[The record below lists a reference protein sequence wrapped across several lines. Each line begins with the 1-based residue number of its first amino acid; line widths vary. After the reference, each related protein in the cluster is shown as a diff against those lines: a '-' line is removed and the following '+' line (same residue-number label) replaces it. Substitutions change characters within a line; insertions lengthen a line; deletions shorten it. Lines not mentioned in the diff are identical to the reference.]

1 MKKKMLMMCV
11 FAVLFILLMVLVRV
25 ADVAAIGPEGTKI
38 GLSGLNRAV
47 HEATGV
53 NMRWYEATELLG
65 YFSIFVA
72 ILFALLGLAQWIRRR
87 SLMKVDGEILSL
99 GILFVLVAV
108 LYVFFEKVI
117 INYRPVIMPGDD
129 HVEASFPSTHTMLV
143 CAVMGGIMMIIPRYD
158 KNQTTVTVIR
168 VLCVLVIA
176 AVVVGR
182 LLSGVHWLTDILG
195 GLLLGGALLSL
206 FSVILD
212 RLTEKA

>member
-129 HVEASFPSTHTMLV
+129 HVVLWKHPSRPPIPCW
-143 CAVMGGIMMIIPRYD
+143 CAR
-158 KNQTTVTVIR
+158 
-168 VLCVLVIA
+168 
-176 AVVVGR
+176 
-182 LLSGVHWLTDILG
+182 
-195 GLLLGGALLSL
+195 
-206 FSVILD
+206 
-212 RLTEKA
+212 